1 MFEELVKNKLRST
14 EEQLRDAASRLEAR
28 IGEQELAIAL
38 AENRVALSLDP
49 RHEDRLARL
58 KQTVAELD
66 ALVGDSQG
74 I

>member
-28 IGEQELAIAL
+28 IGEQELAISL

-49 RHEDRLARL
+49 RHEEKLGRL
-58 KQTVAELD
+58 KQTLAELD
-66 ALVGDSQG
+66 ALLGEQE